1 MSSRYMIVD
10 ALLLAE
16 PHLKIAE
23 RIRDPKKFLYLTDS
37 IMDRIQEST
46 EPVRS
51 PFVLLPKAFTPVVFD
66 IDIDAPRL
74 QELEASRAL
83 FRRIARRELY
93 RLVDYVLISWESR
106 ESIKLTVTPEAIV
119 AAAKRL
125 FATSTGPDDVPTTMV
140 TGNSK
145 DSKEAKDA
153 KDAKDV
159 DPELLA
165 TLSPEHVIVDVSSM
179 HYGMKD
185 KNPLDYVKFYGKR
198 NLNSTW
204 SFCLLV

>member
-51 PFVLLPKAFTPVVFD
+51 PFVLLPKAFTSVVFD

-125 FATSTGPDDVPTTMV
+125 FATSTGPDDVLITVATA
-140 TGNSK
+140 NSK
-145 DSKEAKDA
+145 DAR
-153 KDAKDV
+153 DAKDV

-204 SFCLLV
+204 PFCLLV

>member
-1 MSSRYMIVD
+1 MIVD

-46 EPVRS
+46 EPVS
-51 PFVLLPKAFTPVVFD
+51 SHIALLRQPSLLAIAFTLTPT
-66 IDIDAPRL
+66 L

-125 FATSTGPDDVPTTMV
+125 FAKSTEPDDVLTTV
-140 TGNSK
+140 AAGNSK
-145 DSKEAKDA
+145 DRKDANESKDTKVAKDA
-153 KDAKDV
+153 KDAKNV

-198 NLNSTW
+198 NLNST
-204 SFCLLV
+204 

>member
-1 MSSRYMIVD
+1 MIVD

-46 EPVRS
+46 ELVRS
-51 PFVLLPKAFTPVVFD
+51 HFALLSQPSLLAIVSTLTPT
-66 IDIDAPRL
+66 L